1 MVIKTKEKKGGQGF
15 SMLTSDMKMD
25 AIPDPP
31 SSAAISEDHPRIES
45 PKDDE
50 PIEPFGCHLALARA
64 LRGRKLHS
72 PARALHVEKQQ
83 SQ

>member
-31 SSAAISEDHPRIES
+31 SSAAISEDHP
-45 PKDDE
+45 
-50 PIEPFGCHLALARA
+50 
-64 LRGRKLHS
+64 
-72 PARALHVEKQQ
+72 
-83 SQ
+83 